1 MESFSGQLKAQADK
15 FDQKA
20 FAAGVVAQVD
30 KAFKAAVG
38 GLVAIG
44 QWILEQITG
53 GATGAGGG
61 GGGGAGGGA
70 AKADLNKI
78 ASNFYSV
85 IKKAFDTYNEL
96 YKQLGNWVIEQIVA
110 GFVAAAPAIKQ
121 MSDKFNQMVWQ
132 GIQAGA
138 KGYLAMGQN
147 ILNYI
152 RDGIVNAPGTIMEF
166 LDKKV
171 GDIGANIAGIGAKIW
186 ESIASFFTGKS
197 LMDLI
202 LPGAQASEE
211 NPLGGL
217 LLPPNAADWKTQ
229 FEAITAAAQ
238 ASATAMATAFTT
250 AAATALNN
258 VAGIKLAFNDI
269 NTAAGT
275 AATTVRTLFQTA
287 ATGASAA
294 VQSIAASWFG
304 VRTAGTAAAD
314 IINKQFQTMSQGAQ
328 TAIRNIATPW
338 PGVYNAGQQAANT
351 IMNAFGNM
359 ANNAIAAIKRI
370 QAAINALK
378 PKTINIPVTD
388 NGSISRV
395 QRNINNVRG
404 KTVYI
409 DVRQRLV
416 GPRYVQHGFHQL
428 VTKPTMFIAG
438 EKRPEMVNVTPT
450 TNMQQPTKTAG
461 PRGSQIRHAP
471 LTLTPARG
479 GGGVMH
485 HTTVLKIGEREW
497 KRHTDDVLLDGTEA
511 HY

>member
-1 MESFSGQLKAQADK
+1 M
-15 FDQKA
+15 
-20 FAAGVVAQVD
+20 
-30 KAFKAAVG
+30 
-38 GLVAIG
+38 
-44 QWILEQITG
+44 
-53 GATGAGGG
+53 
-61 GGGGAGGGA
+61 
-70 AKADLNKI
+70 
-78 ASNFYSV
+78 
-85 IKKAFDTYNEL
+85 
-96 YKQLGNWVIEQIVA
+96 
-110 GFVAAAPAIKQ
+110 
-121 MSDKFNQMVWQ
+121 
-132 GIQAGA
+132 
-138 KGYLAMGQN
+138 
-147 ILNYI
+147 
-152 RDGIVNAPGTIMEF
+152 
-166 LDKKV
+166 
-171 GDIGANIAGIGAKIW
+171 
-186 ESIASFFTGKS
+186 
-197 LMDLI
+197 
-202 LPGAQASEE
+202 
-211 NPLGGL
+211 
-217 LLPPNAADWKTQ
+217 
-229 FEAITAAAQ
+229 
-238 ASATAMATAFTT
+238 
-250 AAATALNN
+250 
-258 VAGIKLAFNDI
+258 
-269 NTAAGT
+269 
-275 AATTVRTLFQTA
+275 
-287 ATGASAA
+287 
-294 VQSIAASWFG
+294 
-304 VRTAGTAAAD
+304 
-314 IINKQFQTMSQGAQ
+314 
-328 TAIRNIATPW
+328 
-338 PGVYNAGQQAANT
+338 

-388 NGSISRV
+388 NGLISRV